1 MPPIAT
7 PLELYKE
14 LPRTNCRDC
23 GAPSC
28 LAFAAAVLKDEIRLD
43 GCPHLGRSV
52 IARIRPNLS
61 RQVNLESIRE
71 EQLAKLKKRIQ
82 ATDIRSRA
90 SLLGARHGSGTII
103 VTCLGKDFEVDQAGN
118 VLSQCH
124 THTWFS
130 LPLLDY
136 VLHSS
141 GTEPS
146 GRWVPFREL
155 PSGSTWNLLFAH
167 RCEEPLKRLADVH
180 SELFADL
187 ARMFGGAS
195 SPVAFGSDISAMFRP
210 FPKVPI
216 LICYWRPE
224 EDIESRIHLFFDDTA
239 EKNLSIESIFTLGT
253 GLVLMFEKIM
263 HRHSDGRSELS

>member
-1 MPPIAT
+1 MSSIAT

-28 LAFAAAVLKDEIRLD
+28 LAFAAAVLKDEKRLD
-43 GCPHLGRSV
+43 GCPHLGRSI
-52 IARIRPNLS
+52 IARLLPGLS

-71 EQLAKLKKRIQ
+71 EQLGKLKKKIQ

-90 SLLGARHGSGTII
+90 GLLGARHGSGTII
-103 VTCLGKDFEVDQAGN
+103 VTCLGKDFEVDPAGN

-124 THTWFS
+124 THAWFS

-141 GTEPS
+141 GTAPS

-155 PSGSTWNLLFAH
+155 PSGATWNPLFAH

-187 ARMFGGAS
+187 AKMFGGAS
-195 SPVAFGSDISAMFRP
+195 SPVAFGSDISVMLRP
-210 FPKVPI
+210 LPKVPI

-224 EDIESRIHLFFDDTA
+224 EDLESRIHLFFDDTA